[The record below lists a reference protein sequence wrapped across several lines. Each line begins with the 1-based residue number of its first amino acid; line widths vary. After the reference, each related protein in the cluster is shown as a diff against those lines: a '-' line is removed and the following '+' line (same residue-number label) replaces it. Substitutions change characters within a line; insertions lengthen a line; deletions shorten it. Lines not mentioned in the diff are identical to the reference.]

1 MAEDLNTYSIGAI
14 EGTIENILLTDIGI
28 DPARITGGLVPD
40 DLIGMLEDGSI
51 DIWATGDSTGRY
63 AMKKASID
71 PARYEIV
78 YTLREDDFYFI
89 FTQDVPESLIQTF
102 NQTLAQVLSQKDKSG
117 VTEYEKIMS
126 ANLGYVD
133 EIP

>member
-1 MAEDLNTYSIGAI
+1 
-14 EGTIENILLTDIGI
+14 
-28 DPARITGGLVPD
+28 
-40 DLIGMLEDGSI
+40 
-51 DIWATGDSTGRY
+51 
-63 AMKKASID
+63 
-71 PARYEIV
+71 
-78 YTLREDDFYFI
+78 
-89 FTQDVPESLIQTF
+89 VPESLIQTF